1 MLFALQ
7 LSTHYYDPMMTK
19 GEYRPPD
26 NLDELRELV
35 GELNRGTAGVRLG
48 PKAIKVLAGLVE
60 APRETAISSITQLA
74 SIYKVNASTL
84 TRLSKSLDYRGFSQ
98 LQELFRSHLM
108 ADNNFYSGETAR
120 LLTDPNDASEAIT
133 QLARVTADKASNIS
147 SMAENL
153 DPTTLEEV
161 AALLAGAPKIRV
173 QGLRMSYS
181 AACFFS
187 YALGMMRDSVAVLG
201 ASGHGIAHG
210 IAQMEPGDLLVAFG
224 SDPYTRSTVDSC
236 RIASERSIRV
246 IALTDSQASPL
257 ARYADIVFLTPS
269 GGAFV
274 ANSVASAI
282 VLSETLLALVARRLG
297 RRAVTALKERE
308 RCIDA
313 LGSALPN
320 SLR

>member
-1 MLFALQ
+1 
-7 LSTHYYDPMMTK
+7 
-19 GEYRPPD
+19 
-26 NLDELRELV
+26 
-35 GELNRGTAGVRLG
+35 
-48 PKAIKVLAGLVE
+48 
-60 APRETAISSITQLA
+60 
-74 SIYKVNASTL
+74 
-84 TRLSKSLDYRGFSQ
+84 
-98 LQELFRSHLM
+98 
-108 ADNNFYSGETAR
+108 
-120 LLTDPNDASEAIT
+120 
-133 QLARVTADKASNIS
+133 
-147 SMAENL
+147 
-153 DPTTLEEV
+153 
-161 AALLAGAPKIRV
+161 
-173 QGLRMSYS
+173 MSDS
-181 AACFFS
+181 AAGFFA
-187 YALGMMRDSVAVLG
+187 YALGRMRDSGAVLG